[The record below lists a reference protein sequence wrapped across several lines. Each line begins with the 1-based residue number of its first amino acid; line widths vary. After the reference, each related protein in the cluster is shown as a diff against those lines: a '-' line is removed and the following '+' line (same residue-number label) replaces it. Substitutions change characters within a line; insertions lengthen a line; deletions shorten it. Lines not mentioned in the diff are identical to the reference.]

1 MKDIDDYTKAVST
14 AQKILSKAGTPGK
27 PAALPKPPKDP
38 EKAIAATG
46 ALFVEAGKKMQKF
59 TAEIDHLVTASM
71 DLEAVADQYVRV
83 IKASDFGLDDKDPKN
98 KKIIADVTTI
108 MLDAL
113 KDVQKLAQR
122 AMNATSKVVVAMSD
136 GDDGMSRL

>member
-1 MKDIDDYTKAVST
+1 
-14 AQKILSKAGTPGK
+14 
-27 PAALPKPPKDP
+27 
-38 EKAIAATG
+38 
-46 ALFVEAGKKMQKF
+46 MQKF

-136 GDDGMSRL
+136 GDDGMSRLF

>member
-1 MKDIDDYTKAVST
+1 
-14 AQKILSKAGTPGK
+14 
-27 PAALPKPPKDP
+27 
-38 EKAIAATG
+38 
-46 ALFVEAGKKMQKF
+46 
-59 TAEIDHLVTASM
+59 
-71 DLEAVADQYVRV
+71 V

-136 GDDGMSRL
+136 GDDGMSRLF